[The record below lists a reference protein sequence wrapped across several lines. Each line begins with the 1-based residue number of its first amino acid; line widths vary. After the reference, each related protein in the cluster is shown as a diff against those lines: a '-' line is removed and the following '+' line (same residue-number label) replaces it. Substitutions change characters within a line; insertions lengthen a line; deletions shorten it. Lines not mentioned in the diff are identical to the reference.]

1 MPPLM
6 SVRVS
11 PQPAAAA
18 RAAAPAADAPWQVPL
33 SDVVITE
40 EDLAAVM
47 DAYRSGWLSIG
58 PRTAAFEEAFAEYAG
73 TRYAIAVS
81 SGTAAL
87 HLMCLAMGLGPG
99 DEVIVPSLTFVATVN
114 AIRYTGATPV
124 FADIAGELEPWLS
137 TEACEALITP
147 RTRAIM
153 HMPYGGHPGEAVA
166 LSALADRNG
175 LTFLLDAAHAVG
187 ARLDGRPVGSL
198 GAAAAYSFFANKNLA
213 IGEGGMVTTDD
224 EDVAQQ
230 LRRLR
235 SHGMTAL
242 SWDQARGHAFGYDVV
257 ALGYNYRLD
266 EPRAALG
273 RARLTRLDA
282 ENASRAVL
290 DARYRDGLDGLV
302 GCALAPTEGTERAH
316 HIFTIVLPPGVDREA
331 FRRRLA
337 ERRVQT
343 SVHYPPAH
351 RMSIHAEQPADLPAT
366 DDYARRTVTLPLF
379 AHMTE
384 DQQHLVISAIAAEL
398 ESA

>member
-6 SVRVS
+6 SARVS
-11 PQPAAAA
+11 PEPATARGAATS
-18 RAAAPAADAPWQVPL
+18 AADAPWRVPL

-58 PRTAAFEEAFAEYAG
+58 PRTAAFEQAFAEYAG
-73 TRYAIAVS
+73 TRYAVAVS

-124 FADIAGELEPWLS
+124 FADIAGELEPWVS
-137 TEACEALITP
+137 TAACEALITP

-153 HMPYGGHPGEAVA
+153 HMPYGGHPGEAAA
-166 LSALADRNG
+166 LAALADRNG
-175 LTFLLDAAHAVG
+175 LTFLMDAAHAVG

-198 GAAAAYSFFANKNLA
+198 AATAAYSFFANKNLA

-273 RARLTRLDA
+273 LARLSRLDA
-282 ENASRAVL
+282 ENASRGVL
-290 DARYRDGLDGLV
+290 DARYRAGLHGLV
-302 GCALAPTEGTERAH
+302 GCALAPTEGTQPAH

-351 RMSIHAEQPADLPAT
+351 RMSIHAEQPADLPVT
-366 DDYARRTVTLPLF
+366 DEYARRTVTLPLF

-384 DQQHLVISAIAAEL
+384 DQQDAVLSAIADEL
-398 ESA
+398 PQA